1 MMFRIHR
8 KPFGNIWN
16 PASHFFFLSFS
27 SPSSDSSF
35 HISSSVFQLIALG
48 LFQITDLL
56 GRWIP
61 PPASLSPTRLTYA
74 TFAASTAHPT
84 LLCGDTPSRGVLA
97 YVPHHTES
105 SPRVQN
111 LEHKGQDENGTY
123 SNTTTSHVNTTT
135 SSTSYTSAHS
145 PSSSSSRFFSFVSS
159 SPFLLSFTRLFL
171 CIVLGLSNGL
181 CGKLACVFAPS
192 AVSQPDAKER
202 VGFLVSLATMGGICA
217 GASIATLL

>member
-16 PASHFFFLSFS
+16 PASHFFFFLSFS

-105 SPRVQN
+105 SPRVY
-111 LEHKGQDENGTY
+111 KIW
-123 SNTTTSHVNTTT
+123 NTKDKMKMERILILRPVMLILRLVVHLILRLIPLRLPPLV
-135 SSTSYTSAHS
+135 
-145 PSSSSSRFFSFVSS
+145 FSLSFRL
-159 SPFLLSFTRLFL
+159 LLSCCHL
-171 CIVLGLSNGL
+171 
-181 CGKLACVFAPS
+181 
-192 AVSQPDAKER
+192 
-202 VGFLVSLATMGGICA
+202 LVSFFV
-217 GASIATLL
+217 